1 MTARPKH
8 LVTSRAGAVVES
20 RQERASAALK
30 SHKALKTEKDK
41 PPPPLPG
48 PEFWF
53 RAPYLDGGDKLWR
66 LIEADAEIGKV
77 VNEPLLGYK
86 EVPVEEGCFIS
97 PESVLRFQVERGEF
111 PHCFSAYRNY
121 VVPPTA
127 FATWADDILGNA
139 DFVGLLQKADVHRA
153 VGNSLRLV
161 VLRERKWMDVVVSR
175 WSADSHTL
183 PVAWGETGP
192 TLEDVGCL
200 LRLPMM
206 GKVDPSSG
214 SLSPSQKNVVDAL
227 RRSVRREKGH
237 NGVKNTFTEWARYW
251 YKDLGASKAGEEA
264 HVVTDGPG
272 LKEPAHLAAFLAY
285 WLTWYIF
292 PAPPKDGVDT
302 TLFELAAILAS
313 GESVPLAPLFLG
325 TLFKR
330 LGMLQDAARRSFAP
344 QPNDFGASNSG
355 GRGEPCRNVCRSA
368 RWSGS
373 GIRGVRGSIADVLD
387 VEGEFVARPYVN
399 TPEGVFPFNVY
410 SEEDVVTFANKD
422 DASTAELLR
431 MSCMMRGE
439 LPYFVNGRYG
449 SVMYDPMR
457 VARQFGFDQGVPKPC
472 VPSGDVGDVW
482 KRFLKSAFP
491 AELRSMNTITLPG
504 GKRMGGC
511 TKLYREYWRDNLV
524 RFLDYV
530 KEVPMSL
537 RVEDVMSQDG
547 GLLLPKEKDPA
558 LVLFGAL
565 SPYAKEEVLGR
576 VKEYLKSIYGAVE
589 KDVGS
594 SVSLSD
600 RAGEGRAEGYGKHT
614 SKRPAKDAAEVAM
627 PSKRKKTTKGNKE
640 NAEVVQPGVVEEVV
654 RTPRVEIPET
664 ETEGGSEVP
673 STSAEVISTLA
684 QPAVAHGGMDDI
696 WGDEGAFSGRVPQSD
711 VEEVRKT
718 PRVEVSEMAAGGGLD
733 VPLDSLEAIGTFDQ
747 NVAAHGVMNEI
758 WGEEGASSRGVVH
771 PWKGKSLHHMR
782 SAGVVPSEEEMEE
795 EEEEEGDD
803 QEDEEEGEEEVEEEG
818 EEEAEEGQAGVNH
831 MEGGD
836 GGESLVQN
844 SLSLQGE
851 TNVGGLHSSRRWWK
865 EGDFMIARYP
875 DGSVVVTLETKE
887 KVTLQPSVLFA
898 EAREEHRPL
907 LSDIF
912 FQWPSTFVR
921 LVNVSTFSRRLA
933 LISLVSFVEL
943 LEDVSL
949 PKATPEE
956 FISVYDGLAAL
967 GNYQLEVDWLRKRI
981 DQMAFLLE
989 LPAWRDRLEKV
1000 SKELEE
1006 VESTAARLR
1015 KRKKKLEGEVAER
1028 ESALSGD
1035 FDMSSHAGQG
1045 LRR

>member
-1 MTARPKH
+1 M
-8 LVTSRAGAVVES
+8 
-20 RQERASAALK
+20 
-30 SHKALKTEKDK
+30 
-41 PPPPLPG
+41 
-48 PEFWF
+48 
-53 RAPYLDGGDKLWR
+53 WR

-97 PESVLRFQVERGEF
+97 PKSVLRFQVERGEF

-153 VGNSLRLV
+153 VVNSLRLV
-161 VLRERKWMDVVVSR
+161 VLRERKWMDVMVSR
-175 WSADSHTL
+175 WSVDSHTL
-183 PVAWGETGP
+183 PIAWGETGP

-200 LRLPMM
+200 LRLPML

-251 YKDLGASKAGEEA
+251 YKDLGASKAREEA

-292 PAPPKDGVDT
+292 PGPPKDGVDT

-330 LGMLQDAARRSFAP
+330 LGMLQDAARRSCGRYDLPIYAATNFLHMFLFERFPKVAP

-387 VEGEFVARPYVN
+387 VEGEFVARPYMT
-399 TPEGVFPFNVY
+399 TPKEVFPFNVY

-422 DASTAELLR
+422 DASTAELFR

-537 RVEDVMSQDG
+537 KVEDVMSQDG
-547 GLLLPKEKDPA
+547 ELCLPKVKDPILA
-558 LVLFGAL
+558 LFDAR
-565 SPYAKEEVLGR
+565 SPYVKEEVLGR
-576 VKEYLKSIYGAVE
+576 VKEHLETIYGIVE

-600 RAGEGRAEGYGKHT
+600 RPGGGQAEGVRSSGKHT
-614 SKRPAKDAAEVAM
+614 SKRPAKDAVEVAQ
-627 PSKRKKTTKGNKE
+627 PGKRKKTTKGNKE
-640 NAEVVQPGVVEEVV
+640 NAEAVQPGVVEEVV
-654 RTPRVEIPET
+654 RMPRVEIPET
-664 ETEGGSEVP
+664 ETEGGLEVP

-684 QPAVAHGGMDDI
+684 QHAVAHGGMDDI
-696 WGDEGAFSGRVPQSD
+696 WGDEGVFSGRVPQSD

-733 VPLDSLEAIGTFDQ
+733 EPLDSLEAIGTFDQ

-758 WGEEGASSRGVVH
+758 WGEEGGSSQGVVH

-782 SAGVVPSEEEMEE
+782 SAGV
-795 EEEEEGDD
+795 
-803 QEDEEEGEEEVEEEG
+803 
-818 EEEAEEGQAGVNH
+818 NY

-844 SLSLQGE
+844 SSSLQDE
-851 TNVGGLHSSRRWWK
+851 TNVGGLRSSRRWWK

-875 DGSVVVTLETKE
+875 DGSVIVTLETKE
-887 KVTLQPSVLFA
+887 K
-898 EAREEHRPL
+898 
-907 LSDIF
+907 
-912 FQWPSTFVR
+912 WPHTFVR
-921 LVNVSTFSRRLA
+921 LVNVSAFSRRLA

-967 GNYQLEVDWLRKRI
+967 GSYQLEVDWLRKRI

-1000 SKELEE
+1000 NKELEE
-1006 VESTAARLR
+1006 VEATAARLR

-1028 ESALSGD
+1028 EGALSGN